1 MGRVAFMPAVF
12 VIAAVDDPAVFV
24 VAVPDL
30 GSKPPTA
37 LTAFYLAGENAHA
50 AASAAVLLTPCNLVL
65 HHLEGGGVYDGR
77 MALFH
82 EVAQHLPGVLH
93 RLLGEEIRREGLLD
107 AGTSRVFLVGEN
119 SIDGGSVPFALARD
133 RQDTTPCQ
141 FLGDGAGCQP
151 LDEQSEDNPHRLGL
165 LLVDGKIAVLPL
177 VVAEETGVAHGELAV
192 GEFFSEAPSHIL

>member
-1 MGRVAFMPAVF
+1 MGCLAFLAAIF
-12 VIAAVDDPAVFV
+12 VVTAVDDPAVFI

-50 AASAAVLLTPCNLVL
+50 AVSAAVLLTPCNLVL

-93 RLLGEEIRREGLLD
+93 CLLGEEIRREGLLD

-119 SIDGGSVPFALARD
+119 SVDGGGVPFSLARD

-141 FLGDGAGCQP
+141 FLGDGARAQP
-151 LDEQSEDNPHRLGL
+151 LDEQSEDKPHGLGL
-165 LLVDGKIAVLPL
+165 LLIDGKIASPL
-177 VVAEETGVAHGELAV
+177 
-192 GEFFSEAPSHIL
+192 S